1 MYHEVPPQELD
12 SLFST
17 GLNTWWTVLQ
27 EQFLQI
33 WDQMKTPCME
43 ISLLLMD
50 RANKTNQ
57 VEGMLSKLTDKMG
70 FVYPTRLIS

>member
-1 MYHEVPPQELD
+1 
-12 SLFST
+12 
-17 GLNTWWTVLQ
+17 
-27 EQFLQI
+27 
-33 WDQMKTPCME
+33 ME